1 MPNILGVVF
10 AWDGSNYCMQINY
23 LISQNKEAWL
33 PWPMRLT
40 LLVMT
45 RGFGPR
51 PSPSPVSVIKQNT
64 LPSCSANMWIIYS
77 KLGLWCLVRDFNA
90 ITTNIL
96 ENIFLIF
103 GMSISNICR
112 VHRRIW
118 TGGERAF
125 PKHPNWAE
133 KKEQNLSRGYWPQY

>member
-1 MPNILGVVF
+1 
-10 AWDGSNYCMQINY
+10 MQINY

-45 RGFGPR
+45 RGFG

-90 ITTNIL
+90 VTTNIL
-96 ENIFLIF
+96 ENIFSIF
-103 GMSISNICR
+103 GMSLFNICR

-118 TGGERAF
+118 TLTGGGKGHFRSIQIGQ
-125 PKHPNWAE
+125 KR
-133 KKEQNLSRGYWPQY
+133 KSRICQEDTTDPSINKCSGKTIAHSSP